1 MKVKSITKVL
11 ILLSLIW
18 YTAGCKCI
26 EKESLINLN
35 ETIIPEY
42 KAYVEQDSKLSE
54 RQKAIRLL
62 RIKTFNVHRES
73 LYPFFPGSSFHRLL
87 QS

>member
-1 MKVKSITKVL
+1 MKVKNVSYLRQLLL
-11 ILLSLIW
+11 ILSVSW
-18 YTAGCKCI
+18 YATGCKCI

-42 KAYVEQDSKLSE
+42 KAYVEKDSNLSE

-62 RIKTFNVHRES
+62 RIKTFNNLVKE
-73 LYPFFPGSSFHRLL
+73 YAK
-87 QS
+87 